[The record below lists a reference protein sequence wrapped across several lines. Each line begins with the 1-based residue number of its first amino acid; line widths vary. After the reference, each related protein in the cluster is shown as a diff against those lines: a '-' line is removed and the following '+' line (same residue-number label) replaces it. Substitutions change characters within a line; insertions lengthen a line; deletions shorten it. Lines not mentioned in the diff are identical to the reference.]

1 MQQIHLQTQEKV
13 VRNRETVVSL
23 VVNVFSR
30 KIVNTLKLVRSSLE
44 AETMEIEENEDLMLS
59 PSESQPHGSK

>member
-1 MQQIHLQTQEKV
+1 MQQIHLQTQGKV

-30 KIVNTLKLVRSSLE
+30 KIVNTKLVRSSLE
-44 AETMEIEENEDLMLS
+44 AETVEIEENEDLMLS